1 MVEQILLDS
10 KSHVLASDRKAK
22 SKTAPTD
29 VVPAAPAA
37 PSRLAKGR
45 PKMRVLHFDYP
56 ATMPTAVALALAA
69 AGEQVRAE
77 N

>member
-1 MVEQILLDS
+1 M
-10 KSHVLASDRKAK
+10 
-22 SKTAPTD
+22 
-29 VVPAAPAA
+29 VPAAQAAA

>member
-1 MVEQILLDS
+1 M
-10 KSHVLASDRKAK
+10 
-22 SKTAPTD
+22 
-29 VVPAAPAA
+29 VPAAPAAA

-77 N
+77 YYFPFEIQSGL